1 MLHDVHAH
9 LTDPRLLSRI
19 DDVLAA
25 AAAAGL
31 GAIVSNG
38 LNPTDNAAVLDL
50 ARRHP
55 LVKPA
60 IGLYPVDAVLV
71 EMRAAGVPYEH
82 RAEEA
87 VPAEVAVAW
96 VAEHAAEAVA
106 IGEIGLD
113 HHWVPPAF
121 HERQEQVFRA
131 LLRVA
136 KEAGK
141 PVIVHS
147 RKAEARMLEVLRE
160 EGVTRV
166 DWHCF
171 GGKVKLGS
179 RIAQEPGHF
188 LSIPANARRSESFR
202 KLLAELPR
210 DRVLLETDCPYLGP
224 DREAWNEPKNVAV
237 TRTLAAELWGVA
249 EERVADQLADN
260 FETFFGFRAGA
271 GG

>member
-1 MLHDVHAH
+1 MGLHDVHAH
-9 LTDPRLLSRI
+9 LTDPRLARRVDEVI
-19 DDVLAA
+19 RDAN
-25 AAAAGL
+25 AAGVTT
-31 GAIVSNG
+31 IVVNG
-38 LNPTDNAAVLDL
+38 LNPTDNAAVLAL
-50 ARRHP
+50 ADRFPTVR
-55 LVKPA
+55 PA
-60 IGLYPVDAVLV
+60 VGLYPVDAVLL
-71 EMRAAGVPYEH
+71 ELRAAGVPYEH
-82 RAEEA
+82 REEEA

-96 VAEHAAEAVA
+96 VAEHAHLAVA

-113 HHWVPPAF
+113 HHWVPEPLWAL
-121 HERQEQVFRA
+121 QEVVFRD

-136 KEAGK
+136 KAAGK

-160 EGVTRV
+160 EGMPRV

-171 GGKVKLGS
+171 GGKVKLGL

-224 DREAWNEPKNVAV
+224 DREVLNEPKNVAL
-237 TRTLAAELWGVA
+237 TLALAAELWHVP
-249 EERVADQLADN
+249 EERAADQLAEN
-260 FETFFGFRAGA
+260 FEALFGFAP
-271 GG
+271 